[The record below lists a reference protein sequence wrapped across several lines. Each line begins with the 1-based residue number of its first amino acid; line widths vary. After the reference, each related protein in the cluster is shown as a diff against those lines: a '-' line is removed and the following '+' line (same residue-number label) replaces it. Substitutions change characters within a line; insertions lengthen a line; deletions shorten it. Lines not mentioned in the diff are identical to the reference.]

1 MDFFKN
7 NPGIGGQVM
16 RVIFEYLGF
25 IEPDG
30 MPEEGHPAYQYAHAI
45 MESVVRA
52 FLLIA
57 ILIVEVK
64 VVQLLGF

>member
-16 RVIFEYLGF
+16 RVIFEHLGF
-25 IEPDG
+25 IEPHG

-45 MESVVRA
+45 MATAGRT
-52 FLLIA
+52 FLLVTVLVI
-57 ILIVEVK
+57 EHK
-64 VVQLLGF
+64 VAQFFGF